1 MARHQHWDNVYSAR
15 TENELTWFEET
26 PSASLE
32 LVLKDL
38 TAGEPFIDIGAGAS
52 RLVDALLS
60 HGFGPLSV
68 LDLSEAA
75 LSISQGRLG
84 LRSQHVDWIV
94 ADITEWE
101 PHRGYSVW
109 HDRAVFHFL
118 TEAEDRAAYVR
129 ALSKALNPGG
139 KAIIATFAEDGPE
152 QCSGLQVERYSPE
165 TLAKEIN
172 RLQPAQFNP
181 VDTLSHVHLTPKG
194 NEQRF
199 QYSIFEKNRL

>member
-1 MARHQHWDNVYSAR
+1 MARQPHWNNVYSTR

-26 PSASLE
+26 PAVSLE

-38 TAGEPFIDIGAGAS
+38 TAGEAFIDIGAGAS
-52 RLVDALLS
+52 RLVDVLLS
-60 HGFGPLSV
+60 HGFGPLSI
-68 LDLSEAA
+68 LDLSEVA
-75 LSISQGRLG
+75 LSISQSRLG
-84 LRSQHVDWIV
+84 LRAQQVDWIV
-94 ADITEWE
+94 ADVTDWE

-118 TEAEDRAAYVR
+118 TDAEDRAAYFR

-165 TLAKEIN
+165 TLSREIDQQLSKE
-172 RLQPAQFNP
+172 FNL
-181 VDTLSHVHLTPKG
+181 VDMKSHVHLTPKG
-194 NEQRF
+194 NQQKF
-199 QYSIFEKNRL
+199 QYSIFEKNRP